1 MKALSLGLRFLLVTG
16 TAVSAVGVLFG
27 GIGWWVTRDH
37 DLKLAQQQIEDQ
49 RQSLVRRLDNI
60 DAMTTDAVHT
70 GMRVLQ
76 DQGMRTGVP
85 RIEGTAEVAGK
96 TVPDLH
102 LGVVSQSMNFALVDS
117 VRRLAGGTATLFV
130 RTGEDYLRVSTN
142 VMKPDGTR
150 AVGTVLAHQSKAYA
164 AIQQGQGFTGVVDI
178 LSVPYLTNYEPIR
191 DASGAVVGIWY
202 TGYRLDSLTSLGES
216 IRETRVLD
224 HGFLALMKAD
234 GRVVFHGND
243 VSDAQMQAVAQGRA
257 SGWVVERQIYPRWG
271 YTLLAAYP
279 MADIWRDVASVTL
292 KLLLAVCLL
301 LGLSLSV
308 QYLLLQRL
316 VVAPV
321 LDIAGKLR
329 DADLNTLLDE
339 TRQDEIGR
347 LAQGFNGFV
356 LKLRQLLLE
365 VRGSSEETHERSNA
379 IQTIAV
385 ASGASILE
393 QQKRMDESV
402 TVIATSAS
410 SIEGISRHT
419 SEAAELAHSAAQAAQ
434 TGGQRVTAVVEE
446 IESIASET
454 EASAQRVEAL
464 HAKTAQIHA
473 IVDTIRDIANS
484 TNLLALNASIEAAH
498 AGEQGRGFAIV
509 AGEVRRLAERTAEA
523 TQQVAAIV
531 QEINAEAARTQADID
546 GVRQRAGHGVELAAQ
561 AGDSLEKI
569 VQLAAEVN
577 HRVDTIARAAE
588 REVKEFLRLR
598 DGMQTVAASM
608 QQAASGSSQVVD
620 ASHKMQNT
628 ASQLNEL
635 VQRFRLLEQDGSNRR

>member
-37 DLKLAQQQIEDQ
+37 DLKMAHQQIVDQ
-49 RQSLVRRLDNI
+49 RQSLLRRLDNI

-70 GMRVLQ
+70 GMRVLM

-85 RIEGTAEVAGK
+85 QIQGTAVVAGK

-102 LGVVSQSMNFALVDS
+102 LGKVSQSMNFALVDS

-150 AVGTVLAHQSKAYA
+150 AVGTLLARKSKAYA
-164 AIQQGQGFTGVVDI
+164 AMQQGQGFTGVVDI
-178 LSVPYLTNYEPIR
+178 LGFPYLTNYEPMR
-191 DASGAVVGIWY
+191 DAKGAVVGIWY
-202 TGYRLDSLTSLGES
+202 TGYRLDSLTALGES
-216 IRETRVLD
+216 IREARVLD
-224 HGFLALMKAD
+224 HGFLALLKPD
-234 GRVVFHGND
+234 GTVVFHGND
-243 VSDAQMQAVAQGRA
+243 VSDAQVQALAQGRLG
-257 SGWVVERQIYPRWG
+257 GWVVDRQNYPRWG
-271 YTLLAAYP
+271 YTLLAAFP

-301 LGLSLSV
+301 LGLSLSL

-329 DADLNTLLDE
+329 DADLNTLLEE

-402 TVIATSAS
+402 TVIASSAS

-419 SEAAELAHSAAQAAQ
+419 GEAAELAHSAAEAAQ

-446 IESIASET
+446 MESIASET
-454 EASAQRVEAL
+454 EASAQRVMAL

-509 AGEVRRLAERTAEA
+509 ASEVRQLAERTAVA

-531 QEINAEAARTQADID
+531 QEINAEAAGTQADIE
-546 GVRQRAGHGVELAAQ
+546 GVRQRAGHGVELAAE
-561 AGDSLEKI
+561 AGDSLGKI

-588 REVKEFLRLR
+588 REAREFLRLR

-620 ASHKMQNT
+620 ASHQMQTT
-628 ASQLNEL
+628 ASQLNAL
-635 VQRFRLLEQDGSNRR
+635 VQRFQLLEQG